1 MKQERLFELH
11 AEVCKTLSNAVRLRI
26 ISELQDQEMTVGTL
40 AKKLG
45 IRQAHLSQ
53 HLSILRQRGVVA
65 ARKDGLNVYYS
76 IANPKIIK
84 AYQLIREVLME
95 RLQKDQTILA
105 SISSIKW
112 SFCRCSKILSPIEEK
127 KYRSSII
134 LFKARKKKP
143 ADIVQE
149 LEKRKKIIVSARGNG
164 IRVSSHFYNNEDDI
178 DKLITSLKRILQ

>member
-11 AEVCKTLSNAVRLRI
+11 AEVCKTLSNPVRLRI
-26 ISELQDQEMTVGTL
+26 ISELQDREMTVGIL

-76 IANPKIIK
+76 IENPKIIK

-105 SISSIKW
+105 SISSIK
-112 SFCRCSKILSPIEEK
+112 
-127 KYRSSII
+127 
-134 LFKARKKKP
+134 
-143 ADIVQE
+143 
-149 LEKRKKIIVSARGNG
+149 
-164 IRVSSHFYNNEDDI
+164 
-178 DKLITSLKRILQ
+178 